1 MVIGITHDPAT
12 PYQNAVAMSE
22 LLARARLLTVDGY
35 GHGTFGQSCTFPY
48 LTSYLI
54 DQTLPPRGTRCLA
67 ACSRLV
73 EPGRHGQVLPSQRLR
88 RGFCRIGAPPASS
101 GRSASVT

>member
-12 PYQNAVAMSE
+12 PYQNAVAMSK

-54 DQTLPPRGTRCLA
+54 DGTLPPRGARCLG
-67 ACSRLV
+67 V
-73 EPGRHGQVLPSQRLR
+73 QPFE
-88 RGFCRIGAPPASS
+88 
-101 GRSASVT
+101 